1 MSRWE
6 RSQLIDI
13 MSQIDM
19 DIISEEIPEQDLYL
33 EIQSEQEKHSW
44 SKVWVAAI
52 SGLIATSMVFTTVV
66 VMMKKRKNWCSAVFT
81 TCRVQSRLR
90 RQCGCRRTRLTA
102 NCRVCG
108 RKLRNDMKRRWHD
121 EPMGTIKIDRY
132 HESD

>member
-6 RSQLIDI
+6 RSKLIDI

-33 EIQSEQEKHSW
+33 ETQSEQEKRSW

-66 VMMKKRKNWCSAVFT
+66 VVMTKRKQIA
-81 TCRVQSRLR
+81 
-90 RQCGCRRTRLTA
+90 
-102 NCRVCG
+102 
-108 RKLRNDMKRRWHD
+108 
-121 EPMGTIKIDRY
+121 
-132 HESD
+132 

>member
-6 RSQLIDI
+6 RSKLIDI

-19 DIISEEIPEQDLYL
+19 DIISEESPEQDLYL

-66 VMMKKRKNWCSAVFT
+66 VVMKKRKQLA
-81 TCRVQSRLR
+81 
-90 RQCGCRRTRLTA
+90 
-102 NCRVCG
+102 
-108 RKLRNDMKRRWHD
+108 
-121 EPMGTIKIDRY
+121 
-132 HESD
+132 